1 MDDYIEYQIITGEDE
16 IDDSSDDNSGGWAI
30 LILMII
36 AAIWLVVKL
45 LNWNVKHFKEKEYYN
60 EFRLTKI

>member
-16 IDDSSDDNSGGWAI
+16 IDNSSDDNSGGWAI

-45 LNWNVKHFKEKEYYN
+45 LN
-60 EFRLTKI
+60 

>member
-45 LNWNVKHFKEKEYYN
+45 LN
-60 EFRLTKI
+60 